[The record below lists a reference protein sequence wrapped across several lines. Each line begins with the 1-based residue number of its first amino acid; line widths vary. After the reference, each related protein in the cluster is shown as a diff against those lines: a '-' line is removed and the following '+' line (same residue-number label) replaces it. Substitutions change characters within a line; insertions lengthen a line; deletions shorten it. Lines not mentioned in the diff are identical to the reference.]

1 MKDVEGKVAF
11 VTGGASGLGLAMTR
25 SFTRAGMKVVVAD
38 VEDSALAAVN
48 EEFAESNAAVLTMK
62 VDVTDRDAMEQAAVQ
77 ALDAFGKVH
86 VVCNNAGV
94 AVGGNVADMGYS
106 DWDWVMKVNLDGV
119 VNGIVSFV
127 NRIREQG
134 EGGHIVNTAS
144 MAGQL
149 GIGGMSVYNTT
160 KFGVVGMSEAMRHDL
175 AEYNI
180 GVSVLCPGI
189 VATNIFTSQRNRP
202 GEFGGPSEEA
212 ALGSGDFALGQAAGG
227 DRNTEEME
235 RLQAMMSNILDPAV
249 IGDMVLHAV
258 QNDVFYILSHPE
270 FKEAIGNRGNEL
282 AETADYWAAYRSEHG
297 V

>member
-1 MKDVEGKVAF
+1 
-11 VTGGASGLGLAMTR
+11 
-25 SFTRAGMKVVVAD
+25 
-38 VEDSALAAVN
+38 
-48 EEFAESNAAVLTMK
+48 
-62 VDVTDRDAMEQAAVQ
+62 
-77 ALDAFGKVH
+77 
-86 VVCNNAGV
+86 
-94 AVGGNVADMGYS
+94 
-106 DWDWVMKVNLDGV
+106 
-119 VNGIVSFV
+119 
-127 NRIREQG
+127 
-134 EGGHIVNTAS
+134 
-144 MAGQL
+144 
-149 GIGGMSVYNTT
+149 
-160 KFGVVGMSEAMRHDL
+160 MRHDL

-180 GVSVLCPGI
+180 GVSVLCPGF